1 MLTLFLNGSSANAVV
16 AGAPNT
22 AAINNAIDGSNTAA
36 SHFNRDLSNKDTSYW
51 YHQC

>member
-1 MLTLFLNGSSANAVV
+1 MGHRPNAVV

-22 AAINNAIDGSNTAA
+22 AAINYATDGSNTAA